1 MKRILGAFLRYVLPM
16 VLALAL
22 LRYVDF
28 FVDPPAGGEYAWAI
42 SWVMACTF
50 AAAALTWNG
59 RRKKSKS

>member
-1 MKRILGAFLRYVLPM
+1 M

-28 FVDPPAGGEYAWAI
+28 FVNPPAGGEYAWAI
-42 SWVMACTF
+42 SWVAVCTL
-50 AAAALTWNG
+50 AAAALVWNG

>member
-1 MKRILGAFLRYVLPM
+1 MKRTLGVFLRYVMPM

-28 FVDPPAGGEYAWAI
+28 FVNPPAGGEYAWAI
-42 SWVMACTF
+42 SWVAVCVF
-50 AAAALTWNG
+50 AAAALAWNG